1 MGKELLGIYSR
12 VSSRKQQDDG
22 TSIDYQIKIG
32 KKVSKILGMK
42 VEIYNEGGKSSWES
56 NINTRPELVR
66 LLKDIESK
74 KILNVWGW
82 NMDRIGRNSDSWW
95 TILKVLVG
103 WRVNLYIGENVK
115 PYDFKSPTD
124 RLVVG
129 ILSHITTYDNELR
142 RVRMTFGKME
152 SLKRGQTFI
161 GGTTPFGYRVDEN
174 KNLMIHPSESKMVKK
189 MFEMYRDGYN
199 TTEIQMMLDSSE
211 FKPRRSKVGW
221 NLGTIQKMIGNDI
234 YRGLQEWIW
243 KEKNPDGS
251 EVVIEKISIKTPRIV
266 SDDLFYKTEKL
277 RGRRSGHNQFDTDYH
292 SLLKGFLY
300 CSHCGY
306 RMNHRMK
313 TIEVNDY
320 YYCVYMER
328 NWYKRDKSK
337 KFTPYERTG
346 DSCDMKKSLIMEQ
359 SDELVWNKFLHIFSE
374 STWVKE
380 EFKKRG
386 LSPKGK
392 LDNEVKKTLKF
403 NRNKISLLRRK
414 QDNLNE
420 QLVSVELKRMNKE
433 ITIPVYEGLLSNLGE
448 TLNSVSIEIQQRL
461 EENDDLKRRGNWID
475 WIGKMNKEIDEMKD
489 WNLKEKREKLEQ
501 FIKRINVSYNDDTK
515 EHDLNFVFSVPLV
528 GDKLIY
534 RDIKDKSKG
543 YDIEKGDHN
552 VIITHKNTKKMK
564 NEKLSL
570 MKKII
575 KLREDGMNYGEIS
588 DHLNDDGIKTMR
600 GSKWSRQS
608 VRRFWDYGSQ
618 DLTLVEVPSDEN
630 PSSTNKKKR

>member
-1 MGKELLGIYSR
+1 MGKQTLGIYTR
-12 VSSRKQQDDG
+12 VSSQKQEDDG

-32 KKVSKILGMK
+32 KKVSKKLGMK

-66 LLKDIESK
+66 LLKDIESN
-74 KILNVWGW
+74 KISSVWGW

-129 ILSHITTYDNELR
+129 ILSLITTYDNELR

-161 GGTTPFGYRVDEN
+161 GGTIPFGYKVNKN
-174 KNLMIHPSESKMVKK
+174 KNLVKDGGESKMVKR
-189 MFEMYRDGYN
+189 MFEMYRDGHN
-199 TTEIQMMLDSSE
+199 TTDIQMMLDSSD
-211 FKPRRSKVGW
+211 FKPRRSKSGW
-221 NLGTIQKMIGNDI
+221 SLGSVQKILGNDI

-243 KEKNPDGS
+243 KETNPDGS
-251 EVVIEKISIKTPRIV
+251 EVVIEKIKIKTPRIV
-266 SDDLFYKTEKL
+266 SDDLFFRTSKL
-277 RGRRSGHNQFDTDYH
+277 RKRRSGHNQYDTDYH

-313 TIEVNDY
+313 KTEVNDY

-328 NWYKRDKSK
+328 VWLKRDKSK
-337 KFTPYERTG
+337 FKPYERTG
-346 DSCDMKKSLIMEQ
+346 DSCEMKKSLIMSQ
-359 SDELVWNKFLHIFSE
+359 TDDLVWNKFLNIFSE
-374 STWVKE
+374 STWIKE

-392 LDNEVKKTLKF
+392 LENEVKKTIKS

-433 ITIPVYEGLLSNLGE
+433 ISKPVYQGLVNNLDD
-448 TLNSVSIEIQQRL
+448 TMKSVSEEIQVMV
-461 EENDDLKRRGNWID
+461 EENDDLEKRGSWID
-475 WIGKMNKEIDEMKD
+475 WVGKMDKEIKEMKD
-489 WNLKEKREKLEQ
+489 WSLEEKREKLEQ
-501 FIKRINVSYNDDTK
+501 FIKRVNVTYDDKTK
-515 EHDLNFVFSVPLV
+515 EHDLNFDFSVPLV

-534 RDIKDKSKG
+534 KDKKDKSKG
-543 YDIEKGDHN
+543 YDIEKGEHHI
-552 VIITHKNTKKMK
+552 VVKHKNTPPVSK
-564 NEKLSL
+564 EKLYL
-570 MKKII
+570 MGVVS
-575 KLREDGMNYGEIS
+575 KLRNDGMSYSEIS
-588 DHLNDDGIKTMR
+588 EHLNKEGIKSMR
-600 GSKWSRQS
+600 GKTWTKHS
-608 VRRFWDYGSQ
+608 VGRFINYFTKNVNLMEIPREPVT
-618 DLTLVEVPSDEN
+618 DLRG
-630 PSSTNKKKR
+630 KKKR

>member
-1 MGKELLGIYSR
+1 MEKGILGIYTR
-12 VSSRKQQDDG
+12 VSSRKQEDDG

-32 KKVSKILGMK
+32 KSISKKLGMK
-42 VEIYNEGGKSSWES
+42 VEVYNEGGKSSWES

-129 ILSHITTYDNELR
+129 ILSLITTYDNELR

-174 KNLMIHPSESKMVKK
+174 KNLMKHPSESKMVKK
-189 MFEMYRDGYN
+189 MFEMYRDGHN
-199 TTEIQMMLDSSE
+199 TTDIQMMLDSSE

-221 NLGTIQKMIGNDI
+221 NLGTIQKILGNDI
-234 YRGLQEWIW
+234 YRGLQEWLW

-251 EVVIEKISIKTPRIV
+251 EVVIEKISINTPRIV
-266 SDDLFYKTEKL
+266 SDDLFYKTKKL
-277 RGRRSGHNQFDTDYH
+277 RGRRSGHNQYDTDYH

-313 TIEVNDY
+313 TKEVNDY

-328 NWYKRDKSK
+328 SWLKRDKS

-420 QLVSVELKRMNKE
+420 QLVSVELKRMNKDF
-433 ITIPVYEGLLSNLGE
+433 TKPVYEGLVSNLGE
-448 TLNSVSIEIQQRL
+448 TLNSVSIEIQQIL
-461 EENDDLKRRGNWID
+461 EENDDLERRNNWID

-489 WNLKEKREKLEQ
+489 WNFEEKREKLEQ
-501 FIKRINVSYNDDTK
+501 FIKRIDVSYNDNTR
-515 EHDLNFVFSVPLV
+515 EHDLNFIFSVPLV

-534 RDIKDKSKG
+534 RDVKDKSKR

-552 VIITHKNTKKMK
+552 IIITHKNTKKKMK
-564 NEKLSL
+564 DEKLSL
-570 MKKII
+570 IKMII
-575 KLREDGMNYGEIS
+575 QLREDGMNYGEIS
-588 DHLNDDGIKTMR
+588 DHLNDDGIKTIR

-608 VRRFWDYGSQ
+608 VRRFWDYGSK
-618 DLTLVEVPSDEN
+618 DLSLVEIQTGEKPDLRG
-630 PSSTNKKKR
+630 KKKG